1 MKEYNLIQWNQQIK
15 NQFNKMIN
23 LLVINHLIEM

>member
-15 NQFNKMIN
+15 NQFNEMIN